1 MRGGMGVGL
10 ISHVHYVPEW
20 GWDVCATYLSSLL
33 QSSFLS
39 LQFRKLRPRE
49 KNFRKNTQ
57 ELSGNLELENVQ
69 TLSASHVLH
78 LTW

>member
-1 MRGGMGVGL
+1 MGVGL
-10 ISHVHYVPEW
+10 ISHVHCVPEW
-20 GWDVCATYLSSLL
+20 EWDVCATYLSSLL

-57 ELSGNLELENVQ
+57 ELSGNLELDPNVQ